1 MTTRAIGFRIATYN
15 VHKCRGFD
23 QKISPKRIISVIR
36 DLEADILCLQEVV
49 NAPGNQH
56 TRPHKFDQAGEIA
69 RAFPEYAWAFG
80 ANRPLRGGV
89 YGNMT
94 MTRLPLHSWRN
105 YDLTRPQKG
114 REERGVLQTEI
125 EFANGE
131 CLHVFNVHLGTG
143 FMERRYQA
151 KQLLGPR
158 VLGQPEI
165 NAPRIVLGDFNEW
178 TQGLTTK
185 LLLDSFQ
192 SLRQQHA
199 RRIPRTFPGMLP
211 FLSLDHCYYDPPLKL
226 ADTWLYRARKAL
238 LASDHLPL
246 VADFQIAQGA
256 A

>member
-1 MTTRAIGFRIATYN
+1 MMTESIRFRIATYN

-23 QKISPKRIISVIR
+23 QKISPKRAISVIR
-36 DLEADILCLQEVV
+36 DLDADILCLQEVV
-49 NAPGNQH
+49 NAPGNPR

-69 RAFPEYAWAFG
+69 RAFPEYDWAFG

-94 MTRLPLHSWRN
+94 LTRLPLRSWRN
-105 YDLTRPQKG
+105 YDLTRPRKG

-125 EFANGE
+125 EIGNSE
-131 CLHVFNVHLGTG
+131 LLHVFNAHLGTG

-151 KQLLGPR
+151 KQLLGAQI
-158 VLGQPEI
+158 LGQPEL

-178 TQGLTTK
+178 TQGLTTR

-192 SLRQQHA
+192 SLRQPHA
-199 RRIPRTFPGMLP
+199 RRIPRTFPGILP
-211 FLSLDHCYYDPPLKL
+211 FFSLDHCYYDPPLEL
-226 ADTWLYRARKAL
+226 EDTWLCRTRKAL

-246 VADFQIAQGA
+246 VANFRISQPEK
-256 A
+256 